1 MRSAPL
7 RSLLLCSLLTPAC
20 SDDGLAPAQSTDDD
34 ASATTT
40 SPGIETSGGDATVG
54 ADATGGG
61 TTSGS
66 PPAPTGTSSGETTSG
81 RSPTDDSGSDSGP
94 GSATTTDGGSGSES
108 GSGSSSEDG
117 SSSSSSDDGGE
128 SSSSDG
134 GMMSACPDI
143 AGTSLIGG
151 PADLYGFCWYLT
163 APMDTCDSA
172 CAELVGGANLA
183 AMAESSYPDNCSGA
197 AANDVSTWLFDNGN
211 PGGWLNVG
219 GATSA
224 HTLGYGYSMVGSFYG
239 KCSTGPVS
247 VGTYPGETPGGGLE
261 SERQL
266 ICACALG
273 SP

>member
-1 MRSAPL
+1 MRPAPL
-7 RSLLLCSLLTPAC
+7 RFLLLCSLLTSAC

-34 ASATTT
+34 ASVTTT
-40 SPGIETSGGDATVG
+40 SPAAEASGGDATLG

-66 PPAPTGTSSGETTSG
+66 PPSPTGTTSDETTSG
-81 RSPTDDSGSDSGP
+81 RSPTDDSGPD
-94 GSATTTDGGSGSES
+94 SATTTDGSSGSDSSS
-108 GSGSSSEDG
+108 GSDG
-117 SSSSSSDDGGE
+117 SSSSSDGGQ

-134 GMMSACPDI
+134 GMMSACPNI

-183 AMAESSYPDNCSGA
+183 AMAESSYADSCSGPGP
-197 AANDVSTWLFDNGN
+197 DDISTWFFDNGN
-211 PGGWLNVG
+211 PGGWTMT
-219 GATSA
+219 GAVTSA
-224 HTLGYGYSMVGSFYG
+224 HTLGYGYSMAGTFYG
-239 KCSTGPVS
+239 KCSTGGVE
-247 VGTYPGETPGGGLE
+247 VGTYPGEIVRGGLE
-261 SERQL
+261 NERQ
-266 ICACALG
+266 IVCACALG